1 MGYPPLMPR
10 SSSPRPLVILAGF
23 LGAGKTRFLRALVP
37 ALLQRG
43 LRSRVILNDV
53 ENAEIDAAT
62 LRDLQAELAPLTGD
76 CLCCES
82 QDELLLALRDET
94 AAAHDV
100 VLLEVNGTTDTAL
113 LLEGLAEAPGLAH
126 LSSPL
131 QVTTID
137 AVKFERRGWMN
148 AIERAQ
154 LGTSSHLRISKGDLV
169 DEARMRDIAV
179 SLTNAVPAAV
189 WTDAEA
195 LADELAQLVSRGPAP
210 SGQPAD
216 LHRRPP
222 HRGGAEPQ
230 AHGGSPPPASSARG
244 GHGHAFLSCQIGVPF
259 AVDGAVFEAFLRAL
273 PAHIVRAKGVVIVR
287 DPAGEKRS
295 FQLAAGYAEIS
306 PCALQDPD
314 ELAPV
319 AVFVGSGIDIPALQR
334 AIALLA
340 L

>member
-1 MGYPPLMPR
+1 MSL
-10 SSSPRPLVILAGF
+10 SPSTRPLVILAGF
-23 LGAGKTRFLRALVP
+23 LGAGKTRFLRQLVP
-37 ALLQRG
+37 ALLRRG

-53 ENAEIDAAT
+53 ENAQIDVAT

-82 QDELLLALRDET
+82 QDELLAALRDET
-94 AAAHDV
+94 SAAHDI
-100 VLLEVNGTTDTAL
+100 VLLEINGTTDTAL
-113 LLEGLAEAPGLAH
+113 LLENLAEAPDLTH

-169 DEARMRDIAV
+169 DEARMRDIAAAV
-179 SLTNAVPAAV
+179 TNAVPAAV
-189 WTDAEA
+189 WTDAEV
-195 LADELAQLVSRGPAP
+195 LADELVQRLSKGPTP

-216 LHRRPP
+216 LRPRPP
-222 HRGGAEPQ
+222 NEATALAQPGGTARGSSA
-230 AHGGSPPPASSARG
+230 PPAASALG
-244 GHGHAFLSCQIGVPF
+244 GHGHAFLSCQIAVPF
-259 AVDGAVFEAFLRAL
+259 PVDGAAFEAFLHAL

-319 AVFVGSGIDIPALQR
+319 AVFVGSGIDIAALQR
-334 AIALLA
+334 EIALLER
-340 L
+340 